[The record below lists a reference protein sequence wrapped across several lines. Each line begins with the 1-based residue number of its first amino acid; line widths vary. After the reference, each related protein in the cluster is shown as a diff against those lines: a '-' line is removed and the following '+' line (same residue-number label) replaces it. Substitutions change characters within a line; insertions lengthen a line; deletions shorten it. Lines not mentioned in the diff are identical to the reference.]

1 MAVSKPVFNHLFM
14 KTTKSMLILILVI
27 LLVVVGCAI
36 YWWPSKQQWQDAV
49 INLYIKIFC
58 EK

>member
-1 MAVSKPVFNHLFM
+1 MKISK
-14 KTTKSMLILILVI
+14 TMLILILTI
-27 LLVVVGCAI
+27 LLVVIVCAI
-36 YWWPSKQQWQDAV
+36 YWWPTKQQWQDAI